1 VANALDYAHHCEDD
15 QGRALHI
22 IHRAVSPVTIRI
34 GSNGRLKL
42 TNFGAAFSELLGRV
56 PTPPKVLRGNF
67 AYAAPEIIHSIS
79 EKGRAGLLS
88 SKGIDSRVDI
98 FSLGL
103 VLLEMIAGNHPL
115 DPLDTLPPEVSKR
128 ALRLVSGVRAEQSA
142 WASIEVLADRLLR
155 FGPEDVERIA
165 FKAPAPLRQIA
176 HRALRSDPAERYQ
189 SAAEMRDDLR
199 AYLRSLSQPF
209 GATEA
214 AAELT
219 DILKKASALKR
230 KDAHPVELGV
240 LPWPKASS
248 IR

>member
-1 VANALDYAHHCEDD
+1 M
-15 QGRALHI
+15 
-22 IHRAVSPVTIRI
+22 
-34 GSNGRLKL
+34 KL